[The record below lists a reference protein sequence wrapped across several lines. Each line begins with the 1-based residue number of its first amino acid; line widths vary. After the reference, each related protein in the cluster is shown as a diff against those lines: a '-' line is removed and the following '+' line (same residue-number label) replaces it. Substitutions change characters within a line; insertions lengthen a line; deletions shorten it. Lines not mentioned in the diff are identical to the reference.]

1 MHWHEHVT
9 ILAASVGYIHVQDTP
24 AMGIILCMVVKPKF
38 TFWLIQVVPPI
49 LVVCVRSCVV
59 CCDNYEKMT
68 VFGPKRDTK
77 ATKHENP
84 PQVTTGGS

>member
-1 MHWHEHVT
+1 
-9 ILAASVGYIHVQDTP
+9 
-24 AMGIILCMVVKPKF
+24 MGIILCKVVKPKF

-49 LVVCVRSCVV
+49 LVVFVRSYVV

-77 ATKHENP
+77 ATKH
-84 PQVTTGGS
+84 TGNHRRKLNNAFTIQNVWL